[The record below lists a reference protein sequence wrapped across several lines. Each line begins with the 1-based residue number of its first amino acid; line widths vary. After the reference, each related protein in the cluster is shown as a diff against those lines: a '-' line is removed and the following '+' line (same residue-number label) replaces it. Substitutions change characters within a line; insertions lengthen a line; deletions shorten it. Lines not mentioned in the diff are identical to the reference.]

1 MEVSVSRCSGAG
13 YMVDRAAAA
22 AVRQVTVVMFA
33 QVARLLLL
41 TVAIIVLA
49 FVGTGSWQSLT
60 AP

>member
-1 MEVSVSRCSGAG
+1 
-13 YMVDRAAAA
+13 MVDRAAAA
-22 AVRQVTVVMFA
+22 AVRKVTVVMFA

-41 TVAIIVLA
+41 TMAIIVLA

>member
-1 MEVSVSRCSGAG
+1 
-13 YMVDRAAAA
+13 
-22 AVRQVTVVMFA
+22 MFA